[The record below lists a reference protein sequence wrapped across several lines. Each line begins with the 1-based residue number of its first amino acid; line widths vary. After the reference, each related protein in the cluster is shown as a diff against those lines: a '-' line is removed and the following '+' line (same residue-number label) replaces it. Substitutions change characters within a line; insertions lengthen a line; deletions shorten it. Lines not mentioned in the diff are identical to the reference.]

1 MYESTRRMLPILN
14 FSAALN
20 HQPLPLHGK
29 ADLLWKSQHPLGF
42 PPTLLAAPFSVFL
55 CIFFSRAINYW
66 VSLGSVLWP
75 FLFLFDVL
83 PYGFNN
89 HLNAENSQIYITT
102 WEHSSELDT
111 HNQTFYLI
119 FPCAIFNDSSNNCI
133 LIPSS
138 QIWLSSNVS
147 HLTEWCST
155 PPITSDRS
163 CKSMNPS
170 PLSNSSLP
178 HLIWSIIKFHQF
190 FF

>member
-66 VSLGSVLWP
+66 ISLGSVLWP

-83 PYGFNN
+83 PYGFNYR
-89 HLNAENSQIYITT
+89 LNAENSQIYITT
-102 WEHSSELDT
+102 WEHSSELQT
-111 HNQTFYLI
+111 H
-119 FPCAIFNDSSNNCI
+119 
-133 LIPSS
+133 
-138 QIWLSSNVS
+138 
-147 HLTEWCST
+147 
-155 PPITSDRS
+155 
-163 CKSMNPS
+163 
-170 PLSNSSLP
+170 
-178 HLIWSIIKFHQF
+178 IIKLSTWYFPVQF
-190 FF
+190 SMTLLTKLYSYSFLPNLALFQCFPHHWMVQHPSHNIRQKL